1 MGGGD
6 NNAGNRV
13 VVTGMGVIAP
23 VGLNVSEFWESLISG
38 RSGVVRVS
46 RFDASNLPTKVAA
59 EVNGFNPESYMDRK
73 DVRRTDLFV
82 QYGIAA
88 ARQAVEDS
96 GLELDRIE
104 LDRFGVIIGSGI
116 GGIETFEQQHSILIQ
131 KGPARVSPFFIPMMI
146 ADMAA
151 GQISMILGAK
161 GPNFATVSACASGA
175 HAIGEAFRILQK
187 GDAEVVLCGG
197 TEAAITPLGMGGFCA
212 MKAMSTRDIEPE
224 RASRPFDRERDGFV
238 MGDGAGMIVLETL
251 DHALARDTK
260 RIYAEMVGYGAT
272 ADAYHVTAP
281 SPDGEGAARAMQIAM
296 QDGGLKPEEVTYLN
310 AHGTSTP
317 LNDKFETI
325 AIKRLFGDHAYKLAV
340 GSTKSMTG
348 HLLGAA
354 GGVEFIV
361 CALAIASSNLPPTIN
376 YENPDPECDLDY
388 VPNEMRKA
396 KVGAALTNSLGFG
409 GHNVTLAIT
418 GYEDGRRAGE

>member
-1 MGGGD
+1 MGSGD
-6 NNAGNRV
+6 GKAKNRV
-13 VVTGMGVIAP
+13 VITGMGAITP
-23 VGLNVSEFWESLISG
+23 VGLTVSGLWESLVSG
-38 RSGVVRVS
+38 ESGITKVS

-59 EVNGFNPESYMDRK
+59 EVKGFNAESYMDRK
-73 DVRRTDLFV
+73 DIRRTDIFV

-88 ARQAVEDS
+88 ARDAVADA
-96 GLELDRIE
+96 GLNLDDIQS
-104 LDRFGVIIGSGI
+104 DRFGVIIGSGI

-187 GDAEVVLCGG
+187 GDADVVLCGG
-197 TEAAITPLGMGGFCA
+197 TEAAITPLGM
-212 MKAMSTRDIEPE
+212 

-238 MGDGAGMIVLETL
+238 MGEGAGMIMLETL
-251 DHALARDTK
+251 EHALARNA
-260 RIYAEMVGYGAT
+260 RNIYAEMSGYGAT

-281 SPDGEGAARAMQIAM
+281 SPDGEGAARAMELSMLDA
-296 QDGGLKPEEVTYLN
+296 GLRPEDVDYLN

-325 AIKRLFGDHAYKLAV
+325 AVKRVFGEQAYKLAV

-361 CALAIASSNLPPTIN
+361 CVLAINTSTLPPTIN

-388 VPNEMRKA
+388 VPNTSRKA
-396 KVGAALTNSLGFG
+396 EVRTALTNSLGFG
-409 GHNVTLAIT
+409 GHNVTLAVNR
-418 GYEDGRRAGE
+418 YEDGGES